1 MSMLGGFGGGSG
13 MGQGGSPKGSSAI
26 AFVTEREFEREVIQS
41 ELPVLIEFTSDRFPA
56 CRQVAPEVD
65 AFANEMVG
73 KVKTVKVDIEKA
85 PLLVRELRVQSVPTF
100 MVFAEQRIVDAQ
112 MGVLSRKQ
120 LRGMVEPFLPR
131 QAGAL
136 KARELFELMKQ
147 GAVVPVDTRDA
158 AAFARAHI
166 PGAKNMPLEEIE
178 GRLAELYMLAGQP
191 VLYCRAGDKTKEL
204 SQKLDEQGVP
214 AAFIEGGFL
223 SWEAEGLGIERG
235 AT

>member
-1 MSMLGGFGGGSG
+1 MQGGFGGGG
-13 MGQGGSPKGSSAI
+13 MGRGGAPKGAPSAI
-26 AFVTEREFEREVIQS
+26 TFVTEREFQQEVIQS

-65 AFANEMVG
+65 AFAKEMAG

-120 LRGMVEPFLPR
+120 LRAMVDPFLPR

-158 AAFARAHI
+158 AAFTRAHI
-166 PGAKNMPLEEIE
+166 PGAKNMPIEEIE

-191 VLYCRAGDKTKEL
+191 VLYCRAGDKTKVL

-214 AAFIEGGFL
+214 AAFVEGGFL
-223 SWEAEGLGIERG
+223 AWESEGLGIERG
-235 AT
+235 SGN

>member
-1 MSMLGGFGGGSG
+1 MSMLGGFGGGG
-13 MGQGGSPKGSSAI
+13 GAGQGASPNKI
-26 AFVTEREFEREVIQS
+26 PFVTEREFEREVIRS
-41 ELPVLIEFTSDRFPA
+41 ELPVMIEFTSDRFPA
-56 CRQVAPEVD
+56 CKQVAPEVD
-65 AFANEMVG
+65 AFANEMQG
-73 KVKTVKVDIEKA
+73 KVKTIKVDIEKA

-120 LRGMVEPFLPR
+120 LRGMVEPYLPR

-136 KARELFELMKQ
+136 KARELFELLKQ

-166 PGAKNMPLEEIE
+166 PGAKNMPIEEIE

-191 VLYCRAGDKTKEL
+191 VLYCRAGDKTKDL
-204 SQKLDEQGVP
+204 AQRLDEQGVP
-214 AAFIEGGFL
+214 AAFVEGGFL
-223 SWEAEGLGIERG
+223 GWEAEGLGIERG
-235 AT
+235 IKS